1 MNKQGNN
8 FLIALLVGAGFALAV
23 ILLNWNSGKETV
35 RIFCDAFTLAAVML
49 LGFAGLVW
57 SRNEGTFDMLNYGV
71 SRSFKYR
78 YKKRDEKYKES
89 FYDYKKRKR
98 EDRTPAWGSL
108 WAGLVYL
115 AIALIL
121 MLVFYIF

>member
-1 MNKQGNN
+1 MNKQGKNL
-8 FLIALLVGAGFALAV
+8 LIALLVGAGFALAV

-89 FYDYKKRKR
+89 FYALFNCRGR
-98 EDRTPAWGSL
+98 ARPVRHHRPQSTALGIQR
-108 WAGLVYL
+108 GLL
-115 AIALIL
+115 L
-121 MLVFYIF
+121 

>member
-1 MNKQGNN
+1 MNKQGKN

-71 SRSFKYR
+71 SSGAAA
-78 YKKRDEKYKES
+78 D
-89 FYDYKKRKR
+89 
-98 EDRTPAWGSL
+98 
-108 WAGLVYL
+108 AGAGAV
-115 AIALIL
+115 
-121 MLVFYIF
+121 

>member
-1 MNKQGNN
+1 
-8 FLIALLVGAGFALAV
+8 
-23 ILLNWNSGKETV
+23 
-35 RIFCDAFTLAAVML
+35 
-49 LGFAGLVW
+49 
-57 SRNEGTFDMLNYGV
+57 MLNYGV

>member
-1 MNKQGNN
+1 MNKQGKN

-23 ILLNWNSGKETV
+23 ILLNWNSGKETA

-108 WAGLVYL
+108 
-115 AIALIL
+115 
-121 MLVFYIF
+121 

>member
-1 MNKQGNN
+1 M
-8 FLIALLVGAGFALAV
+8 